1 MTVDSQSS
9 WWEVGGAILDLWQ
22 YVYYQKST
30 WIQNMIN
37 LICYFVPNAIKWQR
51 SMAFPK
57 LGWWMSPWGLL
68 KVSDQKRMIQRVEKL
83 KSYRTWKLKLALQQN
98 MIWQTSDNVYINF
111 RNSKCMCQMFNSV
124 LKMFLKAMNFSVK
137 WKNFWWIWRWD
148 NLIVREW
155 DRYLGHKKN
164 NCMFP
169 VSRLT

>member
-1 MTVDSQSS
+1 MLFCSQCHQMTKKHGISQIRLMNEPLRTAESFWS
-9 WWEVGGAILDLWQ
+9 ETYDTESWEV
-22 YVYYQKST
+22 
-30 WIQNMIN
+30 
-37 LICYFVPNAIKWQR
+37 
-51 SMAFPK
+51 
-57 LGWWMSPWGLL
+57 
-68 KVSDQKRMIQRVEKL
+68 